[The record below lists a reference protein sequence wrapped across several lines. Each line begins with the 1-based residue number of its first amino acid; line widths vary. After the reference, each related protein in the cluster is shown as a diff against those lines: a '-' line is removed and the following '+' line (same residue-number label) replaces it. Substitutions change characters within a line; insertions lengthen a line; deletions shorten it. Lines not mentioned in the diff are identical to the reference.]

1 MEIITKEKRHEI
13 YILAKEI
20 YILEAPHT
28 GMCVTIIK
36 TWKGKPAFSDPIR
49 LCGVPAFSDPIRLC
63 GTPEFHYF
71 ANTLFPELSKIKPK
85 KEHLGDDH
93 YWWNITY
100 VKVRIRKFDKIIE
113 MTK

>member
-36 TWKGKPAFSDPIR
+36 AWKGKPAFYDGLLLSDIP
-49 LCGVPAFSDPIRLC
+49 GY
-63 GTPEFHYF
+63 TYF
-71 ANTLFPELSKIKPK
+71 VNELFPELAKIKPK
-85 KEHLGDDH
+85 RKFLNDDH
-93 YWWNITY
+93 YWWNLDN
-100 VKVRIRKFDKIIE
+100 KKKRINKFNEIIE

>member
-1 MEIITKEKRHEI
+1 METITKQKRHEI

-28 GMCVTIIK
+28 GMCVSILK
-36 TWKGKPAFSDPIR
+36 AWK
-49 LCGVPAFSDPIRLC
+49 GVPAFSDPIRLC
-63 GTPEFHYF
+63 GIHEFHYF